1 MKVYLRKMRVRIG
14 EFVYNFVV
22 IAKLRGAKSLKP
34 KTKNQPNMKTEKQTF
49 YQAPELCLL
58 DVVVEQG
65 FTFSNTIEDGVV
77 DDWNNY
83 NS

>member
-1 MKVYLRKMRVRIG
+1 MKVHLRKMRVRFG

-49 YQAPELCLL
+49 YQAPELFLL

>member
-1 MKVYLRKMRVRIG
+1 
-14 EFVYNFVV
+14 
-22 IAKLRGAKSLKP
+22 
-34 KTKNQPNMKTEKQTF
+34 MKTEKQTC
-49 YQAPELCLL
+49 YQAPELFLL

>member
-58 DVVVEQG
+58 GVVVEQG
-65 FTFSNTIEDGVV
+65 FTFSITIEDGVV